1 LAVRQ
6 RAVVASTVEVA
17 VVVSM
22 VVAVEVDSTAVAAGV
37 APMVVADV
45 DNVWRRW

>member
-1 LAVRQ
+1 MAVRQ
-6 RAVVASTVEVA
+6 RAVVASTVEV

-22 VVAVEVDSTAVAAGV
+22 VVAVEVDSTAVAVGV

-45 DNVWRRW
+45 DNIWRRW